1 MSQKTLSPLEQEVMN
16 VVWELKECS
25 IRDVVEKF
33 SQEKNLAYTT
43 VSTILTRL
51 YEKGMLDKLGEDVA
65 IVYKPKLQ
73 KKEYGKK
80 LAQLFMQTFYANF
93 GSIAASSFAESI
105 EELPKDEKEYLLKLL
120 KEYDKT

>member
-1 MSQKTLSPLEQEVMN
+1 MDMKRLSPLEQEVMN
-16 VVWELKECS
+16 VVWGFNQCTVKDIS
-25 IRDVVEKF
+25 EKLR
-33 SQEKNLAYTT
+33 SRNLAYTT

-51 YEKGMLDKLGEDVA
+51 YEKGMLEKLEEAVA

-93 GSIAASSFAESI
+93 GSIATSSFAESI
-105 EELPKDEKEYLLKLL
+105 EELPKDQKKHLLKLL

>member
-1 MSQKTLSPLEQEVMN
+1 MDIKQLSPLEQEVMN
-16 VVWELKECS
+16 IVWGFKQCTV
-25 IRDVVEKF
+25 RDVSEKLE
-33 SQEKNLAYTT
+33 SKNLAYTT

-51 YEKGMLDKLGEDVA
+51 YEKGMLEKLGEDVA